1 MLSPGNRKHTMTSP
15 DPQEPRGKVLY
26 IEDDEMAIAV
36 VEMLLSDRFPGVQLI
51 TARTGAEG
59 VRLTRAELPDW
70 VLLDMHL
77 PDMSGLDVVRTL
89 NEDIASRKLRVT
101 ILTADDLTMDVL
113 KAMSLGAFE
122 YWVKPI
128 HIEVVEA
135 GLKRALA
142 PSRKAAAP
150 RR

>member
-1 MLSPGNRKHTMTSP
+1 MTAGN
-15 DPQEPRGKVLY
+15 DPQDAPAQEPHGKVLY
-26 IEDDEMAIAV
+26 IEDDEVATLL
-36 VEMLLSDRFPGVQLI
+36 VETMLHSRFPGVQVL
-51 TARTGAEG
+51 TARTGMEG
-59 VRLTRAELPDW
+59 VRLTRSELPDW

-101 ILTADDLTMDVL
+101 ILTADELTMDVL

-128 HIEVVEA
+128 HLDVIEA
-135 GLKRALA
+135 GLRRALA
-142 PSRKAAAP
+142 PSRKAAGP